1 MKFAIAIMAAGKG
14 TRLKSKYP
22 KVIHRIGGRPLLE
35 HVIRA
40 AQQVV
45 RVGDVYA
52 IIGHEADRVREAVK
66 STGVNFVVQPE
77 QRGTGHAIMCAREVL
92 SKYDHFLV
100 LSGDVPLIRS
110 ETIARVRDFHT
121 QHGAAMTILTAEPP
135 DPFGYG
141 RIIRKPGTDEVIAI
155 VEQKSGTAEQLAV
168 REINSGIY
176 AFATKPLFARI
187 DELTTDNPHGEF
199 YLTDMAAILRDDGE
213 KVLAVRAADSSE
225 VIGVNTRIELAQLD
239 AQVRMQKAQELMTS
253 GVTIF
258 RPETCVIDSD
268 VTVAADTV
276 IEPFVQLLG
285 KTAIGAECTVR
296 SYSVI
301 ENCSI
306 ADRVLVQNGC
316 ILRDSTIGPAAILG
330 PYSHVRPATEIAEG
344 AHVGNF
350 VELKKTKLGRGS
362 KANHLTY
369 LGDAIIGEGVN
380 VGAGTITCNY
390 DGKNKHV
397 TNIGDGAFIG
407 SDATLVAP
415 VTVGSGSY
423 VAAGS
428 CITEDVP
435 ADSLALGRSR
445 QTLKQGWAK
454 KKRENGR

>member
-14 TRLKSKYP
+14 TRLKSKHP
-22 KVIHRIGGRPLLE
+22 KVIHKIGGRPLLE

-40 AQQVV
+40 AAQVV
-45 RVGDVYA
+45 PVGDVYA
-52 IIGHEADRVREAVK
+52 IIGHEAERVREAVK

-77 QRGTGHAIMCAREVL
+77 QRGTGHAIMCAREAL
-92 SKYDHFLV
+92 AKYDHFLV
-100 LSGDVPLIRS
+100 LSGDVPLIKA
-110 ETIARVRDFHT
+110 ETIARVRDFHM
-121 QHGAAMTILTAEPP
+121 QHGAAMTMLTAEPP

-141 RIIRKPGTDEVIAI
+141 RIIRKVGTDEVTAI

-176 AFATKPLFARI
+176 AFASKALFARI
-187 DELTTDNPHGEF
+187 DKLTTDNPHGEF
-199 YLTDMAAILRDDGE
+199 YLTDMAGILRDDGE
-213 KVLAVRAADSSE
+213 KVLAVRAAEAGE
-225 VIGVNTRIELAQLD
+225 VIGVNTRVELAQLD
-239 AQVRMQKAQELMTS
+239 AQVRMAKAWELMAS
-253 GVTIF
+253 GVTMY
-258 RPETCVIDSD
+258 RPETSVIDAD
-268 VTVAADTV
+268 VSVAPDTV

-285 KTAIGAECTVR
+285 RTTVGADCTIR

-306 ADRVLVQNGC
+306 ADRVHVQNGC

-330 PYSHVRPATEIAEG
+330 PYSHVRPASEIAEG

-369 LGDAIIGEGVN
+369 LGDAVIGENVN

-390 DGKNKHV
+390 DGKSKHQ
-397 TNIGDGAFIG
+397 TSIGDGAFVG

-415 VTVGSGSY
+415 VTIGAGSY

-435 ADSLALGRSR
+435 DDSLALGRAR
-445 QTLKQGWAK
+445 QSVKEGWAK
-454 KKRENGR
+454 KKRER